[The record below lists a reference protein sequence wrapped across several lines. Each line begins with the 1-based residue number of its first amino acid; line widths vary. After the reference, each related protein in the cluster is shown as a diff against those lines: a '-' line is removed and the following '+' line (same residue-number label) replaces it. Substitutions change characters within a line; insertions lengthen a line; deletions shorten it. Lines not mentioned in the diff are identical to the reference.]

1 MNEVT
6 YKMIDDVTQRIAYK
20 LGKDYGLIDKDF
32 VIKFWPVRKFDYV
45 IKSGGVIRVYFTHT
59 PKYVEY
65 ESMMRRCLQQVALI
79 KKNKKT
85 GIIVYGS
92 DKIMTDQLHKEFPE
106 WEQLPTLLPFDEL
119 RFTTEYKVSMT
130 HRKTGLTV
138 VKEGHI
144 GRNGK
149 TIPRLMIDARLELS
163 DLVSAL
169 EKAREQLEQEKVKEI
184 EINSLV
190 DLKKL
195 ASYNYER

>member
-20 LGKDYGLIDKDF
+20 LGKDYGLIDRDF
-32 VIKFWPVRKFDYV
+32 MIKFWPGKKFDYL

-59 PKYVEY
+59 PKFVDY
-65 ESMMRRCLQQVALI
+65 ETMLRRCLQQVALI

-92 DKIMTDQLHKEFPE
+92 DKAMTDQLHKEFPE
-106 WEQLPTLLPFDEL
+106 WEQLPTLLPFDQL

-130 HRKTGLTV
+130 HRATGLTV
-138 VKEGHI
+138 IKEGHI
-144 GRNGK
+144 GKNGK
-149 TIPRLMIDARLELS
+149 TIPRLMIEARSELS

-169 EKAREQLEQEKVKEI
+169 EKAREETANELEIARKELEGKVEENVKHE
-184 EINSLV
+184 
-190 DLKKL
+190 
-195 ASYNYER
+195 

>member
-20 LGKDYGLIDKDF
+20 LGKEYGLIDRDF

-59 PKYVEY
+59 PKFVEY
-65 ESMMRRCLQQVALI
+65 ETMLRRCLQQVALI

-92 DKIMTDQLHKEFPE
+92 DKLMNDELHKLAPE
-106 WEQLPTLLPFDEL
+106 WEQLPVLLPFDQL

-144 GRNGK
+144 GKNGK

-169 EKAREQLEQEKVKEI
+169 EKARAEVEKDKVLELDSER
-184 EINSLV
+184 L
-190 DLKKL
+190 KL
-195 ASYNYER
+195 ANYGDSESEH